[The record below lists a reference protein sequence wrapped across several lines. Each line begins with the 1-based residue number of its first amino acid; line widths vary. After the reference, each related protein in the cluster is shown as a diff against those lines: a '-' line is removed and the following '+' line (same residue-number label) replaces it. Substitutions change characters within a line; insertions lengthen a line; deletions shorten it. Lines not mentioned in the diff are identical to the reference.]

1 MTEIRHNSTTKK
13 NNKRW
18 NQKKN
23 KKKKKEIEKKK
34 KLHLKTIAVIVVKA
48 ILEIVWKVFSSAQA
62 QVLY

>member
-1 MTEIRHNSTTKK
+1 MTESAIIQPKK

-18 NQKKN
+18 NQ
-23 KKKKKEIEKKK
+23 KKK